1 MIKWLFMTLMS
12 VSFVEAKSLPELTF
26 SSATEVSP
34 RSVLTAFDIVEA
46 KNLNDETA
54 SELKQIVV
62 GDEKTSRIVSSELA
76 RQLRHLKAKFM
87 LPTEVKIMRSSSQV
101 SRMEVERKIR
111 NQLQMHCSEC
121 EIRIQISSVPS
132 QLASDWNLDLNIDLN
147 KSTLLIPIFSVSQP
161 DRKGWVSAEVKRYQ
175 QIPVL
180 NRALKTS
187 DVITQDVLS
196 LEKRFVSSIREVVL
210 NTESLVG
217 MQVVRYMNAGQ
228 SFLFSDLKKENVVQR
243 GQIIKA
249 MMGNDTFEVSI
260 SAQVEE
266 SGAIGDVIKV
276 KNLDSQKVF
285 SAKVIER
292 GLVRIE

>member
-34 RSVLTAFDIVEA
+34 RNVLTAFDIVEA

-111 NQLQMHCSEC
+111 NQLQVHCSEC
-121 EIRIQISSVPS
+121 EIRIQITSVPS

-180 NRALKTS
+180 NRALKAS

-243 GQIIKA
+243 GQVVKA

>member
-1 MIKWLFMTLMS
+1 MTLMS

-34 RSVLTAFDIVEA
+34 RNVLTAFDIVEA

-62 GDEKTSRIVSSELA
+62 GDEKTNRIVSSELA

-111 NQLQMHCSEC
+111 NQLQVHCSEC

-180 NRALKTS
+180 NRALKAS

-196 LEKRFVSSIREVVL
+196 LEKRFVSNVREVVL

-243 GQIIKA
+243 GQVVKA

>member
-1 MIKWLFMTLMS
+1 MTLMS

>member
-1 MIKWLFMTLMS
+1 MTLMS

-54 SELKQIVV
+54 SGLKQIVV

>member
-34 RSVLTAFDIVEA
+34 RNVLTAFDIVEA

-62 GDEKTSRIVSSELA
+62 GDEKTNRIVSSELA

-111 NQLQMHCSEC
+111 NQLQVHCSEC

-180 NRALKTS
+180 NRALKAS

-196 LEKRFVSSIREVVL
+196 LEKRFVSNVREVVL

-243 GQIIKA
+243 GQVVKA

>member
-111 NQLQMHCSEC
+111 NQLQVHCSEC

>member
-1 MIKWLFMTLMS
+1 MTLMS

-54 SELKQIVV
+54 SGLKQIVV

-196 LEKRFVSSIREVVL
+196 LEKRFVSNVREVVL

>member
-1 MIKWLFMTLMS
+1 MTLMS

-34 RSVLTAFDIVEA
+34 RIVLTAFDIVEA

-111 NQLQMHCSEC
+111 NQLQVHCSEC

-180 NRALKTS
+180 NRALKAS
-187 DVITQDVLS
+187 EVITQDVLS
-196 LEKRFVSSIREVVL
+196 LEKRFVSNIREVVL

-243 GQIIKA
+243 GQVVKA

>member
-1 MIKWLFMTLMS
+1 MTLMS

-34 RSVLTAFDIVEA
+34 RNVLTAFDIVEA

-111 NQLQMHCSEC
+111 NQLQVHCSEC

-180 NRALKTS
+180 NRALKAS

-196 LEKRFVSSIREVVL
+196 LEKRFVSNVREVVL

-243 GQIIKA
+243 GQVVKA

>member
-1 MIKWLFMTLMS
+1 MTLMS

-111 NQLQMHCSEC
+111 NQLQVHCSEC

-196 LEKRFVSSIREVVL
+196 LEKRFVSNVREVVL